1 MTKPSEIMSTWEELL
16 AEAASR
22 TDVDPDAFIHG
33 AWAAYLAARPGMRE
47 HLAELQLRAELD
59 QLRKE
64 GRIGLA

>member
-1 MTKPSEIMSTWEELL
+1 MTKPPAIVTTWEELL
-16 AEAASR
+16 AEAASC
-22 TDVDPDAFIHG
+22 TDADPDAFIHG

-64 GRIGLA
+64 GRIALA